1 MPNTIYGGCD
11 CPQCR
16 NKRKRPL
23 PLTDEELLELQ
34 RQQRIRKARERKAAE
49 LAELEKRKPAPIP
62 PPPDNQQCTVTK
74 SINVPK
80 GHACYPRGRAHF
92 EGLNKYGTYAVLST
106 TEAITSQGTPLELID
121 GSVDGRALAKQLG
134 GGALALSRVLPAA
147 ATGGTVAGGTVFSAA
162 VAGTIAMLLP
172 NNSLASD
179 AAFYS
184 REDFADLTVANTGV
198 RINIKYL
205 PEQSVTAFGVYTG
218 NNPHWRSVP
227 LIAATEQGE
236 QLVADLGEG
245 IGLIWTPAAS
255 TRDKPAIPALEGA
268 PQLPGIY
275 VWPEAKQAERFYEH
289 PIAPEDFRDFII
301 WFPTRPEMSPI
312 YLSVSLRDAPGVV
325 TGQGEDVDGIWLA
338 GAGEGEG
345 VPIPVR
351 IADKLRG
358 RKYSSFKNFRG
369 ALWRQVLAH
378 PELSGQFSER
388 DKVRFKKGGSKR
400 VHEREAVGGRQSYEL
415 HHIVSISE
423 GGGVYDIDN
432 LRVNTPKNHIDL
444 HRKKAKHED

>member
-80 GHACYPRGRAHF
+80 GHACYPPGSAHF

-106 TEAITSQGTPLELID
+106 SEAITAQGTPLELID

-134 GGALALSRVLPAA
+134 GGALALSRVLPATA
-147 ATGGTVAGGTVFSAA
+147 NGGTVAGGTVFSAA

-268 PQLPGIY
+268 PRLPGIY

-351 IADKLRG
+351 IADKFRE
-358 RKYSSFKNFRG
+358 RHFSSFDTFR
-369 ALWRQVLAH
+369 AAFWRVVEQDAYLRV
-378 PELSGQFSER
+378 QFTTSNKRRMEEGYAP
-388 DKVRFKKGGSKR
+388 KVRKPDRAGKRRSFEMHHIDWISKGG
-400 VHEREAVGGRQSYEL
+400 A
-415 HHIVSISE
+415 
-423 GGGVYDIDN
+423 VYDIDN
-432 LRVNTPKNHIDL
+432 LRINTPKNHIDQ
-444 HRKKAKHED
+444 HR

>member
-80 GHACYPRGRAHF
+80 GHACYPPGSAHF

-106 TEAITSQGTPLELID
+106 SEAITAQGTPLELID

-134 GGALALSRVLPAA
+134 GGALALSRVLPAT

-245 IGLIWTPAAS
+245 IGLIWTPATS

-351 IADKLRG
+351 IADKFRG
-358 RKYSSFKNFRG
+358 RKYSSFDTFRKG
-369 ALWRQVLAH
+369 FWRAVARDAALN
-378 PELSGQFSER
+378 GQFDTDNMQR
-388 DKVRFKKGGSKR
+388 IKRGGAPVTPFSDS
-400 VHEREAVGGRQSYEL
+400 VGGRKTFEL
-415 HHIVSISE
+415 HHVEWISK
-423 GGGVYDIDN
+423 GGEVYNIDN
-432 LRVNTPKNHIDL
+432 LRAVTPIHHID
-444 HRKKAKHED
+444 HHKGAKNEN

>member
-23 PLTDEELLELQ
+23 PPTDEELLELQ

-80 GHACYPRGRAHF
+80 GHACYPPGRAHF

-134 GGALALSRVLPAA
+134 GGALALSRVLPAT
-147 ATGGTVAGGTVFSAA
+147 ATGGAVAGGTVLSAA

-245 IGLIWTPAAS
+245 IGLIWTPATS

-351 IADKLRG
+351 IADKFRG
-358 RKYSSFKNFRG
+358 RKYASFGNFRN
-369 ALWRQVLAH
+369 AFW
-378 PELSGQFSER
+378 
-388 DKVRFKKGGSKR
+388 
-400 VHEREAVGGRQSYEL
+400 EAVRRDEELKSQFLVRSEKGKKSAYAPAAPHEGHAGRRRSYEI
-415 HHIVSISE
+415 HHVQLIKN
-423 GGGVYDIDN
+423 GGAVYDIDN
-432 LRVNTPKNHIDL
+432 LRVMTPRNHINL
-444 HRKKAKHED
+444 HKVKK